1 MGDAQR
7 AVATI
12 INMPN
17 SVFVDN
23 HLIVLTPKSG
33 TLRDCKKA
41 IEILKDSKTDDWLDD
56 KIRCRH
62 LTVKI
67 VSKIPIL

>member
-1 MGDAQR
+1 
-7 AVATI
+7 
-12 INMPN
+12 MPN
-17 SVFVDN
+17 PVFVDN
-23 HLIVLTPKSG
+23 HLIVLKPISG

-41 IEILKDSKTDDWLDD
+41 LAILKENQTNEWLDD

-67 VSKIPIL
+67 VSKIPFKD